1 MNSRTLSSFVA
12 LGFVVLGTIFMGL
25 RYQALRKQRIAVEDS
40 RWELSYVVQFK
51 ATGLVGQEVAE
62 VRLALP
68 VGTPYIEVRQNMPT
82 IPNPNLKREIKG
94 PYKGTDNYY
103 LIVTTRQN
111 SEQPYI
117 ATANFVL
124 RLSPRGRGP
133 RSTYVNLS
141 PDDRQMFLQEDV
153 KQGIVPKSLPAV
165 GQIVETV
172 RRKSETRLQ
181 EIQEVFDYC
190 ALINST
196 PEPGVELSDAVSDAL
211 TPNGKGSPLARA
223 RTMVTV
229 CRALDIPSRLVAGFI
244 IRQGV
249 DIQPHVWV
257 EVFEKQEWLPFD
269 PTNGY
274 SLTLPPNYLP
284 VRRNGDTIYA
294 PPAPGNVNASDLSAK
309 FSIKRL
315 PPESAVLQ
323 REIKHPL
330 QIFDLTRLPVPMHAV
345 MSLLL
350 LLPFGAL
357 ITAII
362 RNVVGIQTFGTFS
375 PALLAMSFIYADWK
389 TGVAILLIVATV
401 GLSGRW
407 WLERLRLLMV
417 PRLSI
422 ILTLVILCVVF
433 SVSTFDFMGLTP
445 SAQAVLLP
453 MVILTMLIERIHVTI
468 EEDGLIFALK
478 LTAGT
483 MVVAGLCYMVL
494 GWEKVG
500 AWVLRYPEVHLF
512 TIAAFILLGRYAGYR
527 LTELWRF
534 RDLIEPGEPAR

>member
-1 MNSRTLSSFVA
+1 
-12 LGFVVLGTIFMGL
+12 
-25 RYQALRKQRIAVEDS
+25 
-40 RWELSYVVQFK
+40 
-51 ATGLVGQEVAE
+51 
-62 VRLALP
+62 
-68 VGTPYIEVRQNMPT
+68 
-82 IPNPNLKREIKG
+82 
-94 PYKGTDNYY
+94 
-103 LIVTTRQN
+103 
-111 SEQPYI
+111 
-117 ATANFVL
+117 
-124 RLSPRGRGP
+124 
-133 RSTYVNLS
+133 
-141 PDDRQMFLQEDV
+141 
-153 KQGIVPKSLPAV
+153 
-165 GQIVETV
+165 
-172 RRKSETRLQ
+172 
-181 EIQEVFDYC
+181 
-190 ALINST
+190 
-196 PEPGVELSDAVSDAL
+196 
-211 TPNGKGSPLARA
+211 
-223 RTMVTV
+223 
-229 CRALDIPSRLVAGFI
+229 
-244 IRQGV
+244 
-249 DIQPHVWV
+249 VWV

-284 VRRNGDTIYA
+284 VRRDGDTIYA
-294 PPAPGNVNASDLSAK
+294 PPVNISASDLSAK

-315 PPESAVLQ
+315 PPESAVLR

-330 QIFDLTRLPVPMHAV
+330 QIFDLTRLPVPMHDV

-357 ITAII
+357 ITAIV

-483 MVVAGLCYMVL
+483 LVVAGLCYMVL
-494 GWEKVG
+494 GWEEVG